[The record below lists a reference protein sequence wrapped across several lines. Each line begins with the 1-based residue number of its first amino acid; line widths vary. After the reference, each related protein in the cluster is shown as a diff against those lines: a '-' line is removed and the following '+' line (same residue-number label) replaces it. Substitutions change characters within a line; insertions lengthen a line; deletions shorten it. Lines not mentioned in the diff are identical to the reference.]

1 MAWGQ
6 VVVVQAD
13 GGVAYLHEKEL
24 SAKLEL
30 LYSKSLYLVAL
41 NLATSEE
48 VTHSCTSSSEHVHPL
63 VMLLT
68 QTSCIMAMH
77 LHNWLSLSIVLSAV
91 KEFCRSNDVVQ
102 TRSQDVL
109 AVHLMN

>member
-1 MAWGQ
+1 METAWGQ

-30 LYSKSLYLVAL
+30 LYSKSLYLVSL

-48 VTHSCTSSSEHVHPL
+48 VRAARKSIPASPEHPL
-63 VMLLT
+63 CFLFT
-68 QTSCIMAMH
+68 
-77 LHNWLSLSIVLSAV
+77 
-91 KEFCRSNDVVQ
+91 
-102 TRSQDVL
+102 
-109 AVHLMN
+109 